1 MKKRSPNLLFVL
13 IIGLSLI
20 VFSYLNWC
28 PSTVDLVNDSPSSL
42 LEVSRGML
50 RIPEFEM
57 VMRFAEKVI
66 DFMRP

>member
-1 MKKRSPNLLFVL
+1 MKKRSPKLLFVL
-13 IIGLSLI
+13 VLGLSMF

-28 PSTVDLVNDSPSSL
+28 PSTMNIVNDTPSSL

-57 VMRFAEKVI
+57 VLRFAEKVI
-66 DFMRP
+66 DFVRP

>member
-1 MKKRSPNLLFVL
+1 MLFVL
-13 IIGLSLI
+13 VLGLSMF

-28 PSTVDLVNDSPSSL
+28 PSTMNIVNDTPSSL

-57 VMRFAEKVI
+57 VLRFAEKVI
-66 DFMRP
+66 DFVRP

>member
-1 MKKRSPNLLFVL
+1 MLFAL
-13 IIGLSLI
+13 IIGLSLF

-28 PSTVDLVNDSPSSL
+28 PSTMNIVQDSPSSL

-50 RIPEFEM
+50 RIPEFEI

-66 DFMRP
+66 DFVRP

>member
-1 MKKRSPNLLFVL
+1 MLFVL
-13 IIGLSLI
+13 VIGLSLF

-28 PSTVDLVNDSPSSL
+28 PSTMNIVHDSPSSL

-66 DFMRP
+66 DFVRP

>member
-1 MKKRSPNLLFVL
+1 MLFALVVGMSLL
-13 IIGLSLI
+13 

-28 PSTVDLVNDSPSSL
+28 PSTMDIVNDSPSSL

-66 DFMRP
+66 DFVRP

>member
-1 MKKRSPNLLFVL
+1 MLFVL
-13 IIGLSLI
+13 VLGLSMF

-28 PSTVDLVNDSPSSL
+28 PSTMNIVNDTPYSL

-66 DFMRP
+66 DFVRP

>member
-1 MKKRSPNLLFVL
+1 MKKRSPNMLFVL
-13 IIGLSLI
+13 ALAFSFV

-28 PSTVDLVNDSPSSL
+28 PSTSEALSGSPSSL
-42 LEVSRGML
+42 LEVSRGIL

-66 DFMRP
+66 DFVRP

>member
-1 MKKRSPNLLFVL
+1 MLFAL
-13 IIGLSLI
+13 IIGLSLF

-28 PSTVDLVNDSPSSL
+28 PSTMNIVQDSPSSL

-66 DFMRP
+66 DFVRP

>member
-1 MKKRSPNLLFVL
+1 MLFVL
-13 IIGLSLI
+13 VLGLSMF

-28 PSTVDLVNDSPSSL
+28 PSTMNIVNDTPSSL

-66 DFMRP
+66 DFVRP